1 MLDDLPKIYIKHSNI
16 LVLKLFTLLIYIETW
31 SYFRGDRVQVLVG
44 PDKGKQGLINQII
57 QERNWVFVEG
67 LNWKHT
73 KFGDTKNFPG
83 IVLREEKPLLVREK
97 KCTIDTMNR
106 KYVHVSNF
114 LYFILGN
121 NRHKISRPV

>member
-1 MLDDLPKIYIKHSNI
+1 MHLLSQNTFILLDVKQLHSNI
-16 LVLKLFTLLIYIETW
+16 LVLKRFSLLIHIETW

-83 IVLREEKPLLVREK
+83 IVLREEKPLLVRRK
-97 KCTIDTMNR
+97 KA
-106 KYVHVSNF
+106 YH
-114 LYFILGN
+114 
-121 NRHKISRPV
+121 